1 MENKKNRKVRK
12 RSEVF
17 EMLDGRKID
26 DVCIKLTAKPEKERI
41 RDKVL
46 GIFLVGLCMTLAI
59 AGPNEIT
66 RVAGIVL
73 MFMGSL
79 MAFLA

>member
-1 MENKKNRKVRK
+1 MERKVKK

-17 EMLDGRKID
+17 KMLDGRKVD
-26 DVCIKLTAKPEKERI
+26 DVCVKFTAKPERERM
-41 RDKVL
+41 RDKFLGVL
-46 GIFLVGLCMTLAI
+46 IVGLCMTLAI
-59 AGPNEIT
+59 AGPNEII
-66 RVAGIVL
+66 RVAGIVM